1 MKLAFLFGS
10 MSRGGAE
17 RVIASLA
24 NTFCAAGDEISIITM
39 DNNPSGY
46 ALDERVRHIRLNLA
60 GKSKN
65 KMEALIRNFR
75 ILRSLRKEIKR
86 AGYDAVITFELR
98 QAVLLQYAF
107 PAGRKFKIIT
117 SERANPNTRKLARFE
132 KKQYDKML
140 PKVDGFIFQTK
151 RVSLCYCERLR
162 EIGTVI
168 HNGVFPEILPAEIPA
183 FADRRHK
190 DICAVG
196 RLAEQKGYDILLR
209 AFHLFGE
216 THPEH
221 RLHIYGEG
229 ALRKALEEQ
238 IAALGLGD
246 RVTLHGSVANVMFQV
261 FDMGMFVMASRFE
274 GMPNALMEAMAC
286 GVPCISTNCDFG
298 PEELVT
304 DHENGILVAVD
315 DEKAI
320 AAAMAEIAD
329 SPELA
334 QKLSE
339 NARKIRETHSGDRIA
354 DRYHTYISDVIH
366 ERNKETG
373 VQ

>member
-1 MKLAFLFGS
+1 MKLAFVFGG

-24 NTFCAAGDEISIITM
+24 NTFCAKGDEVSIITL
-39 DNNPSGY
+39 DNDPSGY
-46 ALDERVRHIRLNLA
+46 ALDERVHHVRLNLA
-60 GKSKN
+60 GNSQN
-65 KMEALIRNFR
+65 KIQALVRNFR
-75 ILRSLRKEIKR
+75 ILCGLRREIKR
-86 AGYDAVITFELR
+86 ADYDAVISFELR
-98 QAVLLQYAF
+98 FAVLLQYVF
-107 PAGRKFKIIT
+107 PFGRRFKLIT
-117 SERANPNTRKLARFE
+117 SERANPNTRKLGKTE

-140 PKVDGFIFQTK
+140 PRVDGFIFQTK

-168 HNGVFPEILPAEIPA
+168 HNGVFPEILPAEITA
-183 FADRRHK
+183 FSERRHK

-196 RLAEQKGYDILLR
+196 RLNEQKGYDVLLR
-209 AFHLFGE
+209 AFHLFRE

-238 IAALGLGD
+238 IETMGLGD
-246 RVTLHGSVANVMFQV
+246 CVTLHGSVSGVMFEV
-261 FDMGMFVMASRFE
+261 ADMGMFVMASRYE

-286 GVPCISTNCDFG
+286 GLPCVSTDCDFG
-298 PEELVT
+298 PGELIA

-315 DEKAI
+315 DEKAL

-329 SPELA
+329 DPALA
-334 QKLSE
+334 KRLSE
-339 NARKIRETHSGDRIA
+339 KAVGIRETHSGDKIA
-354 DRYHTYISDVIH
+354 AQYHAYISAIVDK
-366 ERNKETG
+366 R
-373 VQ
+373 